1 MSVEGGDPVNGEK
14 LRIRREIRERLRLV
28 SGPAWKVAADQ
39 VASLIGRHPAWMRA
53 EIVGGYV
60 PLSDELDLSGLLR
73 QALEEGR
80 RVAVPSF
87 DPVSGSYLYRE
98 IRDWA
103 TDLRPGR
110 YGIGEPGVECP
121 PLPVTSLD
129 FALVPGIAFD
139 GLGGRLGRGKG
150 FYDRLLSQAVGVTCG
165 LGLDEQ
171 FLACVPVEAHDIRM
185 NLIAVPAG
193 LHEARA
199 MD

>member
-1 MSVEGGDPVNGEK
+1 
-14 LRIRREIRERLRLV
+14 
-28 SGPAWKVAADQ
+28 
-39 VASLIGRHPAWMRA
+39 
-53 EIVGGYV
+53 
-60 PLSDELDLSGLLR
+60 
-73 QALEEGR
+73 
-80 RVAVPSF
+80 
-87 DPVSGSYLYRE
+87 
-98 IRDWA
+98 
-103 TDLRPGR
+103 
-110 YGIGEPGVECP
+110 VECP

>member
-1 MSVEGGDPVNGEK
+1 MSGDGGNPMNGGK
-14 LRIRREIRERLRLV
+14 VRLRREIRERLRGV
-28 SGPAWKVAADQ
+28 SGAEWTAGAERVGG
-39 VASLIGRHPAWMRA
+39 LIGRHPAWRRA
-53 EIVGGYV
+53 AIVGGYV
-60 PLSDELDLSGLLR
+60 PLPDELDLSGLLR
-73 QALEEGR
+73 QALAEGR

-87 DPVSGSYLYRE
+87 DPGSGLYLYRE

-103 TDLRPGR
+103 ADLRPGR
-110 YGIGEPGVECP
+110 FGIGEPGAACP
-121 PLPVTSLD
+121 PVPVTSLD

-165 LGLDEQ
+165 VGLDEQ
-171 FLACVPVEAHDIRM
+171 LVARVPVEAHDIRM

-193 LHEARA
+193 LREARE

>member
-1 MSVEGGDPVNGEK
+1 MSGEIGGPANGEK
-14 LRIRREIRERLRLV
+14 ARIRREVRERLRGV
-28 SGPAWKVAADQ
+28 SRLAWRVAADA
-39 VASLIGRHPAWMRA
+39 VAGLIGRHPAWTRA
-53 EIVGGYV
+53 GIVGGYV
-60 PLSDELDLSGLLR
+60 PLSDELDLSDLLR
-73 QALEEGR
+73 QALAEGR

-87 DPVSGSYLYRE
+87 DPGSGLYLYRE

-103 TDLRPGR
+103 ADLRPGR
-110 YGIGEPGVECP
+110 FGIGEPGVECP
-121 PLPVTSLD
+121 PVPVTSLD

-150 FYDRLLSQAVGVTCG
+150 FYDRLLGQAVGVTCG
-165 LGLDEQ
+165 VGLDEQ
-171 FLACVPVEAHDIRM
+171 FLARVPVEAHDIRM